1 MITEQQLIRLIE
13 GHLKEGEVF
22 LVDVAVKSGNK
33 ISVFIDGD
41 HRVTIETCRELN
53 HFLNE
58 SLDREKEDFDLT
70 VSSAGA
76 DRPLKLPRQYKK
88 NIGNA
93 LDVVSKTGEKL
104 TGTVIT
110 VNETGIELE
119 IQPLKKLKKDQE
131 NKILVLNFSD
141 IKSAKE
147 VITFKN

>member
-13 GHLKEGEVF
+13 GHLKDGEVF
-22 LVDVAVKSGNK
+22 LVDVTVKSGNK

-41 HRVTIETCRELN
+41 HRVTIEICRELN

-93 LDVVSKTGEKL
+93 LDVVTKTGEKL

-110 VNETGIELE
+110 VNETGVELE

-147 VITFKN
+147 VIKFKN

>member
-13 GHLKEGEVF
+13 GHLKDGEVF

-41 HRVTIETCRELN
+41 HRVTIEFCRELN

-88 NIGNA
+88 NIGKA
-93 LDVVSKTGEKL
+93 LDVVTKTGEKL

-131 NKILVLNFSD
+131 NKILALNFSD

>member
-1 MITEQQLIRLIE
+1 MITEAKITRLLETHLE
-13 GHLKEGEVF
+13 GGDIF
-22 LVDVAVKSGNK
+22 LVDVVVKPGNR

-41 HRVTIETCRELN
+41 HRVNIDSCREIN

-58 SLDREKEDFDLT
+58 QFDRDTEDFDLT

-93 LDVVSKTGEKL
+93 LDVITMTGEKISGVVL
-104 TGTVIT
+104 TA
-110 VNETGIELE
+110 NETGIELE
-119 IQPLKKLKKDQE
+119 ITPLKKLKKEQE
-131 NKILVLNFSD
+131 VTIVPLKFSD

-147 VITFKN
+147 VITFKQ